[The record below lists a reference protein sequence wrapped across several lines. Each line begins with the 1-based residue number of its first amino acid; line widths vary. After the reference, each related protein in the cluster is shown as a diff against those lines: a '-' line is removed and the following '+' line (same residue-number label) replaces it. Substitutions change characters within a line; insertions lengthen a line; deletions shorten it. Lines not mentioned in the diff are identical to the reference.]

1 MRELLAADEQSK
13 SNAAEGAQKKAKKKK
28 KVSVSVPTMPRTSG
42 EQTLTRYLLYS
53 IAQSIECELR
63 TRL

>member
-42 EQTLTRYLLYS
+42 EQILT
-53 IAQSIECELR
+53 
-63 TRL
+63 